1 MRPLFAALI
10 GLMLFASVASA
21 QDQPPTPE
29 PSVDVFDLWRAF
41 RHRDQPATEP
51 PPDHTKAMRA
61 FVPVIGGKPGAGFLA
76 GVAGNVAFYRGDPST
91 THISS
96 VVASVTFSTQEQT
109 AITSRLTMFGK
120 DDRWRLETD
129 HRFQWTSQQTY
140 TLGANADADTEVRL
154 NFDFFRFHQAAHYR
168 VRSGLF
174 VGGGLYFDRHTKVA
188 PEDGQEAL
196 YPDSS
201 YVAYSE
207 RNDLSETSQTSGGTS
222 AELIWDTRD
231 SFIKPHEG
239 WLVKAGYRAL
249 FDGFL
254 GGSTSYQRVQFD
266 VRTYVPLTTD
276 RRHVLAVWSFA
287 DLTANG
293 VVPYFDLPATG
304 TDTYGRSSR
313 GYAEGRFRGER
324 LVYGEIEYRGT
335 LTRNNLL
342 GMVAFINTVTITNL
356 EEDEQLFDNYAPGVG
371 AGLRLLV
378 NKRSKT
384 QLCFDVAFGKQGSKG
399 IYLAV
404 QEAF

>member
-1 MRPLFAALI
+1 MRSALAALI
-10 GLMLFASVASA
+10 GLLLLAPAAAA
-21 QDQPPTPE
+21 QEPPQSEET
-29 PSVDVFDLWRAF
+29 VDVFDLWRKW
-41 RHRDQPATEP
+41 RHPDAAATQPTEDAT
-51 PPDHTKAMRA
+51 TSMKA

-76 GVAGNVAFYRGDPST
+76 GVAGNIAFYRGDPST

-109 AITSRLTMFGK
+109 AITSRLTMFAK

-140 TLGANADADTEVRL
+140 ALGADADRETEVRL
-154 NFDFFRFHQAAHYR
+154 NYDFFRFHQSAYYR
-168 VRSGLF
+168 VRPSLF
-174 VGGGLYFDRHTKVA
+174 VGGGLYFDRHTKVV
-188 PEDGQEAL
+188 PEDGQEPL
-196 YPDSS
+196 YSGSD

-222 AELIWDTRD
+222 VDVIWDTRD
-231 SFIKPHEG
+231 SFINAHRG
-239 WLVKAGYRAL
+239 WLAEASYRSL
-249 FDGFL
+249 FEGFL
-254 GGSTSYQRVQFD
+254 GGSSSYQRVQLD
-266 VRTYVPLTTD
+266 LRTYTPLTED
-276 RRHVLAVWSFA
+276 RRHLIAVWSFA
-287 DLTANG
+287 DLTVNG

-304 TDTYGRSSR
+304 ADTYGRSSR

-324 LVYGEIEYRGT
+324 LVYGEVEYRGT
-335 LTRNNLL
+335 LTRNGLL
-342 GMVAFINTVTITNL
+342 GMVAFINAATISNL
-356 EEDEQLFDNYAPGVG
+356 ADDERLFDNYAPGVG

-384 QLCFDVAFGKQGSKG
+384 NLCFDVAFGKQGSKG